1 MIFHTVNEGLCNVCI
16 FQQKTPDDD
25 FIIDKHPQ
33 YPNIIIGAGFT
44 GDALPCPSLH
54 VNFYLLQVMALSW
67 PQWLVRS

>member
-1 MIFHTVNEGLCNVCI
+1 MIFYTVNDGLCNVCI

-44 GDALPCPSLH
+44 GDAFLVLPYMLIFI
-54 VNFYLLQVMALSW
+54 FYRSW
-67 PQWLVRS
+67 L